1 MKDIYEKSTAKI
13 IFKGKTRN
21 TTCLRLGV
29 TGYIHSPLL
38 CSIVLV
44 LLCQIQ
50 TVVFFFKRCNLLKYF
65 VKA

>member
-38 CSIVLV
+38 FSIVLV

-50 TVVFFFKRCNLLKYF
+50 TVVFFF
-65 VKA
+65 